1 MGASHKLDD
10 PARSTVAIARFEDAA
25 VARSVVRRFALRWGF
40 CDKSA
45 NEIAL
50 GASELATNLVKHA
63 GGGELQIEHG
73 ERGVTVRSLD
83 RGPGPPP
90 IEQLVADNVSRGVTR
105 GPDTPV
111 RLGLGSGGAA
121 LARLFDEVEVARR
134 EGGGAVIQC
143 TRMRDRVAQKDRGR

>member
-1 MGASHKLDD
+1 MGASQKLD
-10 PARSTVAIARFEDAA
+10 PSHSVIPIARLEDAA
-25 VARSVVRRFALRWGF
+25 VARSVVRRFALRGGF

-63 GGGELQIEHG
+63 GGGELQLEQSEDGLI
-73 ERGVTVRSLD
+73 VRSLD

-105 GPDTPV
+105 GPDTPM

-121 LARLFDEVEVARR
+121 LSRMFDEVRVAHR
-134 EGGGAVIQC
+134 EGGGAAIEC
-143 TRMRDRVAQKDRGR
+143 TRRRDRSARKDHGR